1 MPTFLLHFFLEK
13 CPDLFISNI
22 PTHPEDF
29 LWYAERV
36 NGRIAM
42 IAILSVLTAE
52 FATKRSIFQLIG
64 LFN

>member
-1 MPTFLLHFFLEK
+1 MNTSFLRYIAEEL
-13 CPDLFISNI
+13 PDLFGKI
-22 PTHPEDF
+22 PTHPSDF

-42 IAILSVLTAE
+42 ITITTVLMLE
-52 FATKRSIFQLIG
+52 FATKESIFSLIG

>member
-1 MPTFLLHFFLEK
+1 MSNFFVCYILDK
-13 CPDLFISNI
+13 CPDLFIRNI
-22 PTHPEDF
+22 PTHPDDF

-36 NGRIAM
+36 NGRVAM
-42 IAILSVLTAE
+42 ITILSILVAE

>member
-1 MPTFLLHFFLEK
+1 MPTFLLRFFLEK

-42 IAILSVLTAE
+42 ITILSVLTAE

-64 LFN
+64 LFS

>member
-1 MPTFLLHFFLEK
+1 MPRFLSRFLLEK
-13 CPDLFISNI
+13 CPDLFIFNI

-29 LWYAERV
+29 LWYAERI

-42 IAILSVLTAE
+42 IAIVSVLTAE
-52 FATKRSIFQLIG
+52 FATKRSIFQLIN